1 LSRKNKIKRSNN
13 ADNPN
18 QNICALAVAEAFGVA
33 DDVRYLHVRSDTIRA
48 LRKKY
53 TVRKRDSF
61 IKKLKFTTVNQL
73 IKGVNKLDREC
84 QKERISRKEYWC
96 PTNHVNWT
104 EKTIAWDDPLGFVV
118 FTKGHVLAIKKN
130 WKEGRWKLIDTAYR
144 PSNKCRVHQV
154 YMVGQVHQYK
164 MEDIKKD

>member
-1 LSRKNKIKRSNN
+1 MNRKKRIQHSNN
-13 ADNPN
+13 KENPN

-33 DDVRYLHVRSDTIRA
+33 DDVRYLHVRSDSIRA

-73 IKGVNKLDREC
+73 IKGINKLDREC
-84 QKERISRKEYWC
+84 KKDRISRKEYYC
-96 PTNHVNWT
+96 PTNHVDWV

-118 FTKGHVLAIKKN
+118 FTKGHVLALKKDFKN
-130 WKEGRWKLIDTAYR
+130 RKWKIIDTAYR

-154 YMVGQVHQYK
+154 YMVGKVHQVK
-164 MEDIKKD
+164 MEETK